1 MLQTVN
7 GGTMFVDF
15 PVLAEGHSKL
25 FKEQGEL
32 FEKCAE
38 VGCQLNRLLSMTHLY
53 SQEDMVD

>member
-1 MLQTVN
+1 
-7 GGTMFVDF
+7 MFVDF

-38 VGCQLNRLLSMTHLY
+38 VGCQLNRPLSMTHLY
-53 SQEDMVD
+53 QSMQTNSEEDMVD